1 MFRSL
6 LPRLF
11 GDEPPAA
18 GLSAG
23 DAEMAVAALL
33 VRIARTDNRYQA
45 KERARIDALLG
56 RRGRLK
62 AADAADLRAAAE
74 MLEAEA
80 PDTVRFTRAV
90 KERVPLEQRI
100 DVISALWEVALADGA
115 SSPEEDAAVRL
126 AASLLGVSD
135 VDRAHAKRA
144 VEARTQLDAP
154 A

>member
-1 MFRSL
+1 MFRRL

-11 GDEPPAA
+11 ADDPPAS
-18 GLSAG
+18 GLSAD

-33 VRIARTDNRYQA
+33 VRIARADNRYQDQ
-45 KERARIDALLG
+45 ERARIDALLG
-56 RRGRLK
+56 RRRRLRP
-62 AADAADLRAAAE
+62 ADAADLRAAAE

-90 KERVPLEQRI
+90 KERIPLEQRVE
-100 DVISALWEVALADGA
+100 VISALWEVALADGG
-115 SSPEEDAAVRL
+115 SSPDEDAAVRL

-135 VDRAHAKRA
+135 VDRARA
-144 VEARTQLDAP
+144 RQAIQGQSGVDAS